1 MSDVCESLSFELAD
15 QGSARNAVAPLR
27 ALLHRV
33 LEDANALGLSV
44 GPWFIDSDLEMST
57 RWLRLVTHDDVDP
70 CATAILVAAQ
80 RAGKP
85 LWVRLS
91 ADGSWLVLQIVIAP
105 PSVVIRGQL
114 MWLPER
120 RMFRSAQA
128 IADVVDAWRRS
139 GLVRPADPA
148 G

>member
-70 CATAILVAAQ
+70 CVTAMLVAAQ

-85 LWVRLS
+85 LTVHLS
-91 ADGSWLVLQIVIAP
+91 ADGSWLSLRIVVAP
-105 PSVVIRGQL
+105 PSATIRGSFS
-114 MWLPER
+114 WRTAR
-120 RMFRSAQA
+120 RGLRSAQA

-139 GLVRPADPA
+139 GLVRSADPA